1 MYIKKSREIRERERG
16 RENGEL
22 REMEK
27 CREWSGEGAELGLK
41 NQGHFCNF
49 ASKTDFFFY
58 LILSYAENPENELVN
73 YKTSMKL
80 L

>member
-1 MYIKKSREIRERERG
+1 
-16 RENGEL
+16 
-22 REMEK
+22 MEK

-49 ASKTDFFFY
+49 ASKTDFFF

>member
-1 MYIKKSREIRERERG
+1 MGLKITQLKLTPKLVYKKIKRNKRARERG

-41 NQGHFCNF
+41 NQGHFYNF
-49 ASKTDFFFY
+49 ASKTGFFLPY
-58 LILSYAENPENELVN
+58 IIIC
-73 YKTSMKL
+73 
-80 L
+80 